1 MEIII
6 SNSGGK
12 PIYEQITSQI
22 KNMIL
27 TGALKEGDALPSMR
41 LLAKELRISVIT
53 TKRAYD
59 DLERDGFIESFTGK
73 GSFVAKKNMELVR
86 EEQLKI
92 AESHLKNAVET
103 AKSSGISLE
112 EVTRDPGCA
121 LRRRIRKMESI
132 KLENVCKQYKDFAL
146 RDVSFTVPTGSI
158 MGLIGENGAG
168 KTTIIKLILN
178 MIKRD
183 AGNIRV
189 LGMDN
194 LEYERKIKSQVGV
207 VLDRI
212 GFNEQLR
219 LKEVAAIMRAIFRG
233 SWDDALFRE
242 YAEKFR
248 LPQDKKIKE
257 FSRGMGMKL
266 SIAAALSHR
275 PKLLILDEATSGLD
289 PIIRSEILDEF
300 LDFIQDEEH
309 SVLIS
314 SHITSNLEKVADYI
328 TFIHDGKVA
337 MSESKDKMLYEYGIL
352 KCGEELFQK
361 VEQKDIAGYRKS
373 SFGIEALVYDR
384 ESAAR
389 KYEDAIIDRA
399 TLEDIM
405 LFTVKGEQK

>member
-1 MEIII
+1 
-6 SNSGGK
+6 
-12 PIYEQITSQI
+12 
-22 KNMIL
+22 
-27 TGALKEGDALPSMR
+27 
-41 LLAKELRISVIT
+41 
-53 TKRAYD
+53 
-59 DLERDGFIESFTGK
+59 
-73 GSFVAKKNMELVR
+73 
-86 EEQLKI
+86 
-92 AESHLKNAVET
+92 
-103 AKSSGISLE
+103 
-112 EVTRDPGCA
+112 
-121 LRRRIRKMESI
+121 MESI

-314 SHITSNLEKVADYI
+314 SHITSDLEKVADYI